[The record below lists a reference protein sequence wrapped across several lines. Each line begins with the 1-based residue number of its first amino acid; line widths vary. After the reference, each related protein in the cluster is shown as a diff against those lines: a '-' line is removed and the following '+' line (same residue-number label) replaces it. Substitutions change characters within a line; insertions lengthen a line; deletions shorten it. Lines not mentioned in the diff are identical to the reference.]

1 MLVAVYGKAHALFF
15 PQRSHP
21 QSWPVVRSMKA
32 DYIAGRVGI
41 SARAEGAANWK
52 EGHEARN
59 EIIASG
65 LAVAIRGGVEVQG
78 LQLTRLG
85 RSVAW
90 SHVAGV
96 VPGCGL
102 SQIMADRLATLEP
115 DRVRGSEKWVS
126 ESKVF
131 GFACDGDA
139 TRWIDFTDSLLEP
152 CIDGTIDSLADTQG
166 RIFYRHIRDF
176 EQLPEAPAAEYAAE
190 LSQIYVDAF
199 KNEMSRLRA
208 LQSEDGGIVVPL
220 PC

>member
-1 MLVAVYGKAHALFF
+1 
-15 PQRSHP
+15 
-21 QSWPVVRSMKA
+21 MKA